1 MEQEHEQPTRLL
13 GRFASEWSTAP
24 LPGPV
29 ADKAAACLLDGIGL
43 ALLAKDERTAA
54 ATREVL
60 APVGD
65 IACSARV
72 WVDQAR
78 VGLPDAVLANA
89 VAVHAQFHDDSDNDS
104 WTHPGSFII
113 PVAMALGEA
122 TDAPIGKVLNAIA
135 VGYSATAW
143 LGAKERVARGL
154 IERGIRTSPTLGT
167 IGAAAT
173 ATAMLG
179 LDPGQAASAIGMAS
193 SITGGVLEPVGSGA
207 DEWRLQVAQA
217 ARGGLLAAQ
226 LARRGVIGSPQGL
239 EGRNGLARAL
249 AGLQATPP
257 EWAQPPQVD
266 LILGICAKPF
276 ATLGDNMSV
285 VLAAR
290 LLKES
295 GVDHRRIRKVTVK
308 VWRHY
313 AEYPGT
319 SFRGPFERVI
329 QALASMCFSAAAML
343 VYGEL
348 EYDKP
353 QDHRQDPAI
362 LRLIPLIEIVPDDG
376 GNPYDADVTV
386 ELEDGSRV
394 TRSAA
399 QAPRA
404 LLFHDRPTAVALF
417 QQRLGATGR
426 GAAAGARTAQAL
438 FDCVDGSTHMT
449 CREFL
454 GRALAQT

>member
-1 MEQEHEQPTRLL
+1 MALEQPTSLL
-13 GRFASEWSTAP
+13 GRFSSEWSATA
-24 LPGPV
+24 LPKPV

-43 ALLAKDERTAA
+43 ALLATDERTAA
-54 ATREVL
+54 AVRKVLPRVDDPTR
-60 APVGD
+60 
-65 IACSARV
+65 SARV
-72 WVDQAR
+72 WVDRAR
-78 VGLPDAVLANA
+78 VGLADAVMANA
-89 VAVHAQFHDDSDNDS
+89 VAVHAQFHDDSENDS

-113 PVAMALGEA
+113 PVALALGEA
-122 TDAPIGKVLNAIA
+122 ADAPLPRALNAIA

-154 IERGIRTSPTLGT
+154 IERGIRTTPTLGT

-173 ATAMLG
+173 AAAMLG
-179 LDPGQAASAIGMAS
+179 LGPDQSASAIGMAS

-207 DEWRLQVAQA
+207 DEWRLQAAHA

-226 LARRGVIGSPQGL
+226 LAQGGVIGSPQGL

-249 AGLQATPP
+249 AGLQTTPP
-257 EWAQPPQVD
+257 EWAQPPAID
-266 LILGICAKPF
+266 LIMGVCAKPF

-285 VLAAR
+285 VLAAK
-290 LLKES
+290 LLKAA
-295 GVDHRRIRKVTVK
+295 GLDHRQIRKVTVK

-319 SFRGPFERVI
+319 SYRGPFDRVI
-329 QALASMCFSAAAML
+329 QALASMYFSAAAML

-353 QDHRQDPAI
+353 QEHRQDPSI
-362 LRLIPLIEIVPDDG
+362 LRLIPLMEIVPDDG

-386 ELEDGSRV
+386 ELDDGTRL

-399 QAPRA
+399 EAPRA
-404 LLFHDRPTAVALF
+404 LLFHDRATAAALF

-426 GAAAGARTAQAL
+426 NANAAGRMAQAL
-438 FDCVDGSTHMT
+438 FGCVDGTTNMT
-449 CREFL
+449 CRDFL
-454 GRALAQT
+454 GQVLAET